1 MNFRRYLLVTV
12 LLLVFAAGLSGVGE
26 NVVTDIRIEG
36 NQNIDPELIF
46 SVVTLKYGDFLTADE
61 VANSIK
67 NLYQLGVFNNIVME
81 AEELDSGVGIVIRVE
96 EYPIVDEVEYEGYDE
111 LDEDDFEEVVSLR
124 KGSYWSPY
132 LVSETR
138 QKIMDEYQEKGYHF
152 AQITFKAESLDN
164 NRVKVTVMIDEGAEI
179 RIKKIH
185 FHGNKEI
192 PSGRLRYEM
201 SDTKQKSLFYSGK
214 FDQQK
219 FEADLDKII
228 NFYSIRGYID
238 ARIISWETN
247 ILEEEYMYID
257 IFLYEGEE
265 FMFGDVTVDGNERF
279 TSDVLVGQFDFYE
292 DEVFDREYYEEQLMN
307 LSTLYYE
314 EGYIYAQFD
323 ETLEKRGNYVDIHV
337 KIQENTRA
345 RIHKIK
351 ITGNRTTKEKIIRR
365 QLAISPGDYFQRSKL
380 IQSQRNIYN
389 LGFFEPDMYPDW
401 RQINENG
408 DIDLILHLNDKHSG
422 TANGGVG
429 YNSTDKF
436 VGQLAVSHN
445 NLFGNAWRASFQYE
459 FGKYTQDFE
468 LDLSDPYLFDSYY
481 SGGMSLY
488 RTEKDYTSSNFNV
501 ETNGGSLRVGHHVAF
516 LDFAKVTLGYALSSK
531 KYQILDRDD
540 SYSTTIRNLEEK
552 GWQYNSNIYLT
563 FSRDSRDNV
572 FFPTTGTQFT
582 IYQELAGG
590 PFQGDFDYYKNI
602 LEFRYYIK
610 TFWEF
615 VLRTKVRMGYV
626 TEYGRSDEV
635 PPEERFYLGGTGS
648 DGIRGY
654 SDRSI
659 GPTDGGHREMIF
671 STEYAFP
678 LAGDEIIGLFFFDAG
693 DSYNEID
700 EFNFWNMKKGGGIGL
715 RLRSPLGLIGFDYA
729 YNFDRDDWEP
739 HFQLGYTF

>member
-1 MNFRRYLLVTV
+1 MNFKHILLAMLLLTV
-12 LLLVFAAGLSGVGE
+12 LTGLFGVGE
-26 NVVTDIRIEG
+26 NVIMDIRLEG
-36 NQNIDPELIF
+36 NQNIDSELIF
-46 SVVTLKYGDFLTADE
+46 SVVTLKLGDFLTADE

-67 NLYQLGVFNNIVME
+67 NLYQLGVFNNIVVE
-81 AEELDSGVGIVIRVE
+81 GEEVEGGVELLIRLE
-96 EYPIVDEVEYEGYDE
+96 EFPIVDEVTYEGYDE
-111 LDEDDFEEVVSLR
+111 LDEDDFEEVVTLR

-132 LVSETR
+132 LMSETR
-138 QKIMDEYQEKGYHF
+138 QHIFEEYQEKGYHF
-152 AQITFKAESLDN
+152 AKIEFEAKPLDN
-164 NRVKVTVMIDEGAEI
+164 NRVAVNVMIDEGSEI

-192 PSGRLRYEM
+192 PSGRLRHEM
-201 SDTKQKSLFYSGK
+201 ADTKQKSLFYSGK

-219 FEADLDKII
+219 FDDDLEKII
-228 NFYSIRGYID
+228 SFYSIRGYID

-257 IFLYEGEE
+257 IFLYEGEQ
-265 FMFGDVTVDGNERF
+265 FMFGDVSVEGNERF
-279 TSDVLVGQFDFYE
+279 TDEVLISQFDFME

-307 LSTLYYE
+307 LSSMYYE
-314 EGYIYAQFD
+314 EGYIYSQFD

-345 RIHKIK
+345 RIHKIH
-351 ITGNRTTKEKIIRR
+351 ISGNRTTKEKIIRR

-408 DIDLILHLNDKHSG
+408 DIDLILNVNDKHSG

-445 NLFGNAWRASFQYE
+445 NLFGSAYQASFQYE

-468 LDLSDPYLFDSYY
+468 LNLTDPYLFDTYT

-488 RTEKDYTSSNFNV
+488 RTEKDYTSSNFEV
-501 ETNGGSLRVGHHVAF
+501 RTNGGSVRVGHNVPF
-516 LDFAKVTLGYALSSK
+516 LDFAKVTLGYSLSSK
-531 KYQILDRDD
+531 KYTIIDRDD
-540 SYSTTIRNLEEK
+540 SYSTTIKNLEAK
-552 GWQYNSNIYLT
+552 DWQYNSNVYLT

-590 PFQGDFDYYKNI
+590 ALQGDFDYYKNI
-602 LEFRYYIK
+602 MEFRYYLK

-626 TEYGRSDEV
+626 TKYGRSDEV

-659 GPTDGGHREMIF
+659 GPTDGGHREIIF
-671 STEYAFP
+671 SAEYAFP

-693 DSYNEID
+693 DSYDAID
-700 EFNFWNMKKGGGIGL
+700 EFNFWNLKKGGGLGL